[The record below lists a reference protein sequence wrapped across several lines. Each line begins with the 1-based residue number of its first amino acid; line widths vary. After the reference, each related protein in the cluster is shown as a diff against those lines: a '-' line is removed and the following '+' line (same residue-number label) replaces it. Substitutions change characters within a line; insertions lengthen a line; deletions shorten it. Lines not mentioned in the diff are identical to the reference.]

1 MLGSAIDECGRSNS
15 QCIDTRFGEKDCVA
29 RGLRKP
35 LDAGRD
41 VLFSR

>member
-1 MLGSAIDECGRSNS
+1 LGSAVDEYGRSNS
-15 QCIDTRFGEKDCVA
+15 QRVDTRFGEKECVA
-29 RGLRKP
+29 RGLPKP